1 MTGLEIAR
9 APKLGRAAPGGTPL
23 PGPLDADDPDGARG
37 VWWLKR
43 DPLLSTL

>member
-1 MTGLEIAR
+1 MTGLEIAG
-9 APKLGRAAPGGTPL
+9 ALKLGRAAPGGPPL
-23 PGPLDADDPDGARG
+23 PGPLDAADQDEARG